1 MQRVG
6 EGRDVGVVDRL
17 RQPADRRR
25 VEPAALAAPPSPASS
40 AASRAAN
47 TAPSTAVPSEPPI
60 ERNSV
65 EPDVATPSMS

>member
-1 MQRVG
+1 MERVG
-6 EGRDVGVVDRL
+6 EGRDVGVVDRR
-17 RQPADRRR
+17 RQPPDRGRI
-25 VEPAALAAPPSPASS
+25 EPAASGAPPALVSS
-40 AASRAAN
+40 AASRPEN